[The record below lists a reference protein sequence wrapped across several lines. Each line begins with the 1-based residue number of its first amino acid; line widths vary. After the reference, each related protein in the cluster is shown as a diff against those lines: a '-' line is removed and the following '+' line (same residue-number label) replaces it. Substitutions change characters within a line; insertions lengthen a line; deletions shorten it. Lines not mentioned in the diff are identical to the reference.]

1 MTKDKLKDNILR
13 TICCLNSDIS
23 NKDRQLLI
31 KLFNSIVDY
40 TNNTELEQD
49 VKVITQKHN
58 ELAETVNELKTKV
71 ETYSN
76 KINELEQRVHQLE
89 NASQS

>member
-1 MTKDKLKDNILR
+1 MSKYKYTESEQETFKVLKMQKEQLDK
-13 TICCLNSDIS
+13 
-23 NKDRQLLI
+23 
-31 KLFNSIVDY
+31 
-40 TNNTELEQD
+40 LEQD

-58 ELAETVNELKTKV
+58 ELVETVNELKTKV